1 MTTQDTVWIVA
12 AVVAAIIVIVGL
24 VLIARSRRTQKRR
37 VEANNLREEIAAET
51 AMVDKRQALAAETE
65 AKGARRRSRGRG
77 QGRGGAKTS
86 GTRVDAHRVGGSTQG
101 GPRRAAQA
109 RRRARPRPRPRLGQA
124 RGRRG
129 PPRHRRHRRPIRP
142 SPRPTYHGAQA
153 RPPLGPPRVPRPS
166 PSVARASVAPGGGGV
181 RDDPVRDGARRL
193 RLRTDL
199 ASTSLRPM
207 RWRCSRAH
215 HDHACTHSTREE
227 GALLPWA

>member
-24 VLIARSRRTQKRR
+24 VLIARSRGTQKRR

-65 AKGARRRSRGRG
+65 ARARAAEAEAEAKAAEAQRLRERASTHTESVEARRE
-77 QGRGGAKTS
+77 
-86 GTRVDAHRVGGSTQG
+86 D
-101 GPRRAAQA
+101 
-109 RRRARPRPRPRLGQA
+109 LDE
-124 RGRRG
+124 
-129 PPRHRRHRRPIRP
+129 RPIRP
-142 SPRPTYHGAQA
+142 SPRRRTTGAQA